1 MPCGALHGTRD
12 REGQAA
18 PAAPRAGWASAA
30 TLSWPASRV
39 VPRPSRGRARR
50 DAAASNRETQGLT
63 ALSLPLFCKTATVL
77 KEHSC
82 GQLPSAKMHVRA
94 DGDPRP
100 RGLPGSHPAPETLG
114 QPPAPWGRPTL
125 RREARSRGGRVAR
138 LPPPRTRMEPA
149 PRARLRRPPHPA
161 RMSGALP
168 PWGPARVAL
177 RIPATLTVRVAGG
190 DPSSSE
196 GAAAGGHFKR
206 RVGDEPVRAEGRRT
220 VEARHRRPASPRPGP
235 GVPRHPRHAGQS
247 EPWKDT
253 GSWDR
258 LQGRQGP
265 LAGEPGPRHLEGHR
279 LLSWWLRPREPGLCV
294 RTGHSARWPRPRRLL
309 RPGQGRGCST
319 GSRPRPGVAGD
330 THLLGC
336 GRREPASSCSSSG
349 SASRRGCR
357 SPTTTVAR
365 RLRSAWRFCS
375 ASFMASISE
384 EGGQGVGGRRRPRP
398 SGLSYWPLQA
408 ALEMGRGRGRSPRYS
423 PPSPLR

>member
-1 MPCGALHGTRD
+1 MKGDVGRRSLTDTPPPGACTGREEQGAGPLVSPNSPSPSSVQAGGVSALIPGEGFPQRAWAASSRPSWRRVWGTVTAQGRPRGGRAMPCGALHGTRD

-77 KEHSC
+77 EEHSC

-161 RMSGALP
+161 
-168 PWGPARVAL
+168 
-177 RIPATLTVRVAGG
+177 
-190 DPSSSE
+190 
-196 GAAAGGHFKR
+196 
-206 RVGDEPVRAEGRRT
+206 
-220 VEARHRRPASPRPGP
+220 
-235 GVPRHPRHAGQS
+235 
-247 EPWKDT
+247 
-253 GSWDR
+253 
-258 LQGRQGP
+258 
-265 LAGEPGPRHLEGHR
+265 
-279 LLSWWLRPREPGLCV
+279 
-294 RTGHSARWPRPRRLL
+294 
-309 RPGQGRGCST
+309 
-319 GSRPRPGVAGD
+319 
-330 THLLGC
+330 
-336 GRREPASSCSSSG
+336 
-349 SASRRGCR
+349 
-357 SPTTTVAR
+357 
-365 RLRSAWRFCS
+365 
-375 ASFMASISE
+375 
-384 EGGQGVGGRRRPRP
+384 
-398 SGLSYWPLQA
+398 
-408 ALEMGRGRGRSPRYS
+408 
-423 PPSPLR
+423 